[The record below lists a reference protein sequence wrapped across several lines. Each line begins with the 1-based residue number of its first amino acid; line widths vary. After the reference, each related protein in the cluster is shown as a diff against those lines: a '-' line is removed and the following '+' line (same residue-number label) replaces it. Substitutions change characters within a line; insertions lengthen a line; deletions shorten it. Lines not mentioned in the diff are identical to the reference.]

1 MRGRTLLVGLLAV
14 HLVLFLWF
22 SVNVERRVSPD
33 SMNYI
38 SVARNAVAGDGFVQS
53 APGFNQPTFWGE
65 DFTAEAPLKTRAAHN
80 VGYSLLV
87 AGAAWITGLEAS
99 DSAFALSAL
108 AYGLAIVSGFVFA
121 RRLWNAEA
129 GLLAAGALSLVLRRE
144 FLYARTEALSI
155 ALLLALLALL
165 AGPATLRRTGVAGL
179 VTGVVLLVRGEAMAV
194 VALMGVV
201 ACLMAT
207 EDRPRRLL
215 IYGAGV
221 ILPLPGAFVGDGH
234 VYPPVLSSQ
243 SARFPEAS
251 VGQLSSAFGQATTA
265 TFALLA
271 LFALLAWQRSRR
283 DGAPLWRP
291 DGRTGMVLAAVWIGG
306 YSALLFAARMV
317 VFTEE
322 FSSRLLRPL
331 VAVVALCCAGLF
343 WRLLA
348 PRWRSWVAV
357 TAFTGSM
364 LVNIG
369 YNATLAATGYDRG
382 AAARVAES
390 ARRSWIAAN
399 SRPDD
404 FVIGQQVQ
412 ELPYFLTSSPAV
424 ASFSD
429 APFFPHVTREK
440 VDALFRARCETH
452 RDLYLL
458 LRLPEPGETVEDE
471 LVRSGAFIAPLV
483 YGNPAVDYRLAADL
497 ADGRIYR
504 YTGCTRGTG
513 R

>member
-1 MRGRTLLVGLLAV
+1 MTQPPFRTLLVGLLAV
-14 HLVLFLWF
+14 HLLLFVWF
-22 SVNVERRVSPD
+22 SVTVERRVSPD

-38 SVARNAVAGDGFVQS
+38 SVARNAVAGEGLVQS
-53 APGFNQPTFWGE
+53 APGFNQPTFWE
-65 DFTAEAPLKTRAAHN
+65 DDFIPEAPLKTRSTHN

-87 AGAAWITGLEAS
+87 AGVARVTGLEAS
-99 DSAFALSAL
+99 DSAFALSAV
-108 AYGLAIVSGFVFA
+108 AYGLAIVSAFVFA
-121 RRLWNAEA
+121 QRLWNAEA
-129 GLLAAGALSLVLRRE
+129 GLLAAAALALVLRRE
-144 FLYARTEALSI
+144 FLYARTEAISI
-155 ALLLALLALL
+155 GLLLALLALL
-165 AGPATLRRTGVAGL
+165 AGPTTLRRTGIAGL

-194 VALMGVV
+194 VALLGVA

-207 EDRPRRLL
+207 EDRVRRLL
-215 IYGAGV
+215 MYGAGV
-221 ILPLPGAFVGDGH
+221 ILPLPGAFVGNGH
-234 VYPPVLSSQ
+234 VYPPQLSSQ
-243 SARFPEAS
+243 SARFTEAS
-251 VGQLSSAFGQATTA
+251 VGQLASSFGQATA
-265 TFALLA
+265 AIFAVLA
-271 LFALLAWQRSRR
+271 LFAVLAWRRSRR

-306 YSALLFAARMV
+306 YSAFLFAARMIIL
-317 VFTEE
+317 TDE
-322 FSSRLLRPL
+322 FETRLLRPL

-348 PRWRSWVAV
+348 PQWRSLVAV
-357 TAFTGSM
+357 TAFTASM

-382 AAARVAES
+382 TAARVAES
-390 ARRSWIAAN
+390 ARRSWMAAN

-429 APFFPHVTREK
+429 APYYPYLTREK
-440 VDALFRARCETH
+440 VDALFRARCGTH
-452 RDLYLL
+452 RSLYLL

-471 LVRSGAFIAPLV
+471 VVRSGPFIAPLV
-483 YGNPAVDYRLAADL
+483 YGNPAVDYRLVADL

-504 YTGCTRGTG
+504 YTGCPRG
-513 R
+513 